1 MLQTQQIASF
11 KNIFPGKHAAE
22 RPQNILLNVIN
33 HAPGY
38 ATRRKQL
45 HSMQPMPSLSIAL
58 KVLFKMAAIKLRSH
72 ICNTIVPL

>member
-38 ATRRKQL
+38 ASRRKQL
-45 HSMQPMPSLSIAL
+45 HSMQLSQSPKSWAPLGKSYIYSHGL
-58 KVLFKMAAIKLRSH
+58 YLFEEMRS
-72 ICNTIVPL
+72 